1 MRIASVKRQLNSG
14 INAIN
19 IPTSKQILPAAAFIK
34 KYPKNKNIS
43 RIYFKKFATA
53 AAALVVVVS
62 VILGVNN
69 INFND
74 VTPTPNENRIVV
86 SGEANDIPI
95 ENDMDFIG
103 LGSDGY
109 RYPVWDFVIHDKLK
123 EKMDEYKD
131 QNVWFRV
138 LVKVDI
144 TDAPKY
150 EISKQAQDEID
161 TILSEAEKIK
171 TEMNSITWNLY
182 TTPEDV
188 IRERME
194 KQKSLWGEMEKLYD
208 KVTELEQA
216 DRANFQNEQIQKKLD
231 IARNLGAL
239 NIVNA
244 KESSDCNFRTT
255 THIMEVTA
263 GMINQL
269 VDSDY
274 FKFALAPPARLDGYS
289 DKISDSLT
297 VRLSTMGDTDTI
309 EVAVVSV
316 ADNDNSFAV
325 SQKIPANRDY
335 NSKYNKTLTKPK
347 DYIGYTKDLIN
358 LTNDYIDDIVNRN
371 GLATKRVEKE
381 NLPKLA
387 PGIDVGKKEFYAV
400 AGFNAVLTKAEILA
414 LANDP
419 DVKVIYLTKNE
430 DFTSDDVTYFDSE
443 LDVNC

>member
-1 MRIASVKRQLNSG
+1 MKIAFIKKQLVNG
-14 INAIN
+14 IDNAN
-19 IPTSKQILPAAAFIK
+19 IPQKEQLLPAAAFEKSTPIK
-34 KYPKNKNIS
+34 P
-43 RIYFKKFATA
+43 RIYYKKIATA
-53 AAALVVVVS
+53 AAAIVIVVS
-62 VILGVNN
+62 VILGVNS
-69 INFND
+69 INFNS
-74 VTPTPNENRIVV
+74 VTPTPNENKIVI
-86 SGEANDIPI
+86 SGEINDIPI
-95 ENDMDFIG
+95 ENDMDSIV

-109 RYPVWDFVIHDKLK
+109 RFPGWDFVIHDKLK
-123 EKMDEYKD
+123 EKMDEYKNQD
-131 QNVWFRV
+131 VWFRV

-150 EISKQAQDEID
+150 EVSKQAQDETD
-161 TILSEAEKIK
+161 EILAQAEKVKNEID
-171 TEMNSITWNLY
+171 SITWNLY
-182 TTPEDV
+182 TTPEDI

-194 KQKSLWGEMEKLYD
+194 KQKNLSAKLQKLYG
-208 KVTELEQA
+208 KITEIEQA
-216 DRANFQNEQIQKKLD
+216 DRANFQSEQIQKKLD
-231 IARNLGAL
+231 IARDLGAL
-239 NIVNA
+239 NIINA

-263 GMINQL
+263 DMINQL
-269 VDSDY
+269 VDSGY
-274 FKFALAPPARLDGYS
+274 FNFALAPPARLDGYS

-309 EVAVVSV
+309 EVAIVAV

-347 DYIGYTKDLIN
+347 DYSGHTIDLIN

-371 GLATKRVEKE
+371 SLAAKRVAKE

-387 PGIDVGKKEFYAV
+387 PGIYVEKKEFYAV
-400 AGFNAVLTKAEILA
+400 AGFNAILTKAEVLA

-419 DVKVIYLTKNE
+419 DVKVIYLTENKN
-430 DFTSDDVTYFDSE
+430 FALDDNTYFDSE